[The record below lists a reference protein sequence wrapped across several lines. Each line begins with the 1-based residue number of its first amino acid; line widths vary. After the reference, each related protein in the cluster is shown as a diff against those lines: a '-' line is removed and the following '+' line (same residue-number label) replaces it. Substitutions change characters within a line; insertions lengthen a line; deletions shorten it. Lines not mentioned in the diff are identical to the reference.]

1 MGGQK
6 DGSRVFKNK
15 NIQECLC
22 VFALGVALLCYSLVE
37 HYGGPHVEWKMSPY
51 LFPSLVAVFLMLLG
65 VSLLF
70 DGLGQLKAAKRAPG
84 TTSGKDSI
92 KEVKWKTVLVTIAL
106 AVVYYLVLPFLTFI
120 PATIVFLAAFMF
132 FLGER
137 RYWLIVLIAVISS
150 VVLWAIFGIALGV
163 MLP

>member
-1 MGGQK
+1 M
-6 DGSRVFKNK
+6 SLKNK
-15 NIQECLC
+15 SIQECLC
-22 VFALGVALLCYSLVE
+22 VFALGAALLCYSLVE

-70 DGLGQLKAAKRAPG
+70 DGLGQIKAAKRISEAG
-84 TTSGKDSI
+84 TDGKRGDTA

-120 PATIVFLAAFMF
+120 PATIVFLVAFIF

-137 RYWLIVLIAVISS
+137 RYWLIALIAVISS
-150 VVLWAIFGIALGV
+150 VLLWAIFGIALGV